1 MKFTILRALNQ
12 GKIIIYGL
20 FILYSMLNAIG
31 IFIQFKLGL
40 SSPLMVKSTLLDI
53 MISKFILNICLA
65 LSLLIL
71 YQYTNEV
78 KNNNL
83 PLIVLAGKR
92 WGFLI
97 KDLLGHWIINLLIL
111 TGISFV
117 FIYLVHFFLN
127 ETFELPYSVFRV
139 VLSFIYGSFFFA
151 TLGFM
156 LSFAVK
162 KYLSA
167 FFMLVALNIAESIAD
182 LYFYG
187 TQGISIAAYL
197 PLKSSISLFLTSETW
212 GIFPVLFYLSI
223 ICLFTFFAL
232 RRYFKSPLVI
242 GNDAGI

>member
-12 GKIIIYGL
+12 GKIVIYGL

-31 IFIQFKLGL
+31 IFMQFKLGL
-40 SSPLMVKSTLLDI
+40 SNPLIVKSTLLDI

-65 LSLLIL
+65 ISLLIL

-83 PLIVLAGKR
+83 TLMLLAGKK

-127 ETFELPYSVFRV
+127 ETFELPYPLFRV
-139 VLSFIYGSFFFA
+139 VLAFIYSTFFFVMLA
-151 TLGFM
+151 FM
-156 LSFAVK
+156 LSFIVK
-162 KYLSA
+162 KYFSA
-167 FFMLVALNIAESIAD
+167 FLILVALNIAESIAD
-182 LYFYG
+182 LYFYA
-187 TQGISIAAYL
+187 TQGINIAAYL

-223 ICLFTFFAL
+223 TCLFTFLAL
-232 RRYFKSPLVI
+232 RRYFKSPLVL